1 VAYDGLPVKHCPT
14 CGASF
19 GADERFCEADGTT
32 LADDDTAVTQIP
44 PPGVCPACGKGTFEA
59 DGFCSACGRR
69 ATSRPTPPAVLVGT
83 SLAGGTV
90 VESLAADEHLV
101 RGAGGTTIRVV
112 LGEAGAVERENDVLD
127 RIGGNGPFPTVVEC
141 GVDDKLGSFLAL
153 AMPPL
158 DAQPLADVGPA
169 LVLTTAIAVVRGV
182 VDAAQIVEKL
192 GFAWEPQRDDVHV
205 RPDGS
210 VRLARVRVPRRLAP
224 GERLDARAVVETV
237 GPTFVPTPAIDGPS
251 RAFRLLLPHTPI
263 PGDSGHT
270 IEDVRRELAIIEA
283 ELPPPTDDGLR
294 IAGVCDPGL
303 RRPHNEDA
311 MSFAT
316 GMTDGERWTVLVV
329 CDGVSSSSHAEQASA
344 IASKTACDALAHFAR
359 TGDVALEPGANAVAQ
374 AIRAAHVAVCAQIV
388 ESAGDDPPGTTIVV
402 GLVWRRRLTVGW
414 IGDSRAY
421 WISDTG
427 AELLTEDHSWAN
439 EAIARGEV
447 TEGEAMMSPLAH
459 ALTRCLGPLEVA
471 DLEGPQDPKR
481 PRIREVQ
488 PDVRARD
495 LPGPGWVLL
504 CSDGFWNYFPSA
516 AQVAHV
522 VRAAAAPKT
531 AGRIARK
538 LVNLALARG
547 GQDNTTTL
555 VYEHR

>member
-1 VAYDGLPVKHCPT
+1 MVLPVKHCPT
-14 CGASF
+14 CGAPY
-19 GADERFCEADGTT
+19 GADERFCETDGAT
-32 LADDDTAVTQIP
+32 LADDTIVTIA
-44 PPGVCPACGKGTFEA
+44 PPGLLCLACGKGTLEA
-59 DGFCSACGRR
+59 DGFCSACGKR
-69 ATSRPTPPAVLVGT
+69 ATSRPTPASVLVGST
-83 SLAGGTV
+83 LAGGV
-90 VESLAADEHLV
+90 VVASLAVDEYVV
-101 RGAGGTTIRVV
+101 RTAGGSNVRVV
-112 LGEAGAVERENDVLD
+112 LGAPAAVEREGDVLE
-127 RIGGNGPFPTVVEC
+127 RIGGGGPFPAVVEC
-141 GVDDKLGSFLAL
+141 GVDDALGSYVAL
-153 AMPPL
+153 AMPPD

-169 LVLTTAIAVVRGV
+169 LAVSTAMGLVRAL
-182 VDAAQIVEKL
+182 VDAAQVVEKL

-210 VRLARVRVPRRLAP
+210 VRLARVRVPRKLAP

-237 GPTFVPTPAIDGPS
+237 GPTFVPTPAVDGPS

-263 PGDSGHT
+263 PGDSGNT
-270 IEDVRRELAIIEA
+270 VDDVRRELAVVEA
-283 ELPPPTDDGLR
+283 ELAPPTDDGLR

-311 MSFAT
+311 LAFAT
-316 GMTDGERWTVLVV
+316 GTTGGERWSVLVV

-344 IASKTACDALAHFAR
+344 IAAKTACDALAHFAR
-359 TGDVALEPGANAVAQ
+359 SGDVSLEPGANAVAL
-374 AIRAAHVAVCAQIV
+374 AIRAAHVAVCAQVV
-388 ESAGDDPPGTTIVV
+388 ESPGDDPPGTTIVA

-421 WISDTG
+421 WVSDSG

-439 EAIARGEV
+439 EAVARGEV

-459 ALTRCLGPLEVA
+459 ALTRCLGPLEVM
-471 DLEGPQDPKR
+471 DTDGPPDPKR
-481 PRIREVQ
+481 PRIREVT

-504 CSDGFWNYFPSA
+504 CSDGFWNYFPAA
-516 AQVAHV
+516 AQVAQAM
-522 VRAAAAPKT
+522 RTADTPRT

-547 GQDNTTTL
+547 GQDNTTAL

>member
-1 VAYDGLPVKHCPT
+1 MGVPVKHCPT
-14 CGASF
+14 CGAPY
-19 GADERFCEADGTT
+19 GADERFCEADGGA
-32 LADDDTAVTQIP
+32 LVEDTIVT
-44 PPGVCPACGKGTFEA
+44 GVPAGPLCTACGQGTLEA
-59 DGFCSACGRR
+59 DGFCSACGKR
-69 ATSRPTPPAVLVGT
+69 ATSRPTPLSVLVGAK
-83 SLAGGTV
+83 LAGGV
-90 VESLAADEHLV
+90 VVASLATDEHLV
-101 RGAGGTTIRVV
+101 RTPGGSTLRVV
-112 LGEAGAVERENDVLD
+112 LGAAGAVEREGDVLE
-127 RIGGNGPFPTVVEC
+127 RIGGSGAFPSVVEC
-141 GVDDKLGSFLAL
+141 GVDDALGSYLAL
-153 AMPPL
+153 AMPPA

-169 LVLTTAIAVVRGV
+169 LAVLAALAVVRTL
-182 VDAAQIVEKL
+182 VDAAQVIEKL

-205 RPDGS
+205 RPDGAAKLT
-210 VRLARVRVPRRLAP
+210 RLRVPRKLAP

-263 PGDSGHT
+263 PGDSGNT
-270 IEDVRRELAIIEA
+270 IDDVRRELAVLEA

-311 MSFAT
+311 LAFAT
-316 GMTDGERWTVLVV
+316 GTTDGERWSVLVV

-359 TGDVALEPGANAVAQ
+359 SGDVSLEPGANAVAQ

-388 ESAGDDPPGTTIVV
+388 ESPGDDPPGTTIVA

-421 WISDTG
+421 WVSDSG

-439 EAIARGEV
+439 EAVARGEV
-447 TEGEAMMSPLAH
+447 TELEAMTSPLAH
-459 ALTRCLGPLEVA
+459 ALTRCLGPLEIA
-471 DLEGPQDPKR
+471 DVEGPPDPRR

-495 LPGPGWVLL
+495 LPGPGWVVL
-504 CSDGFWNYFPSA
+504 CSDGFWNYFPAA

-522 VRAAAAPKT
+522 LRGAGTPRT
-531 AGRIARK
+531 AGRIARR

-547 GQDNTTTL
+547 GQDNTTAL